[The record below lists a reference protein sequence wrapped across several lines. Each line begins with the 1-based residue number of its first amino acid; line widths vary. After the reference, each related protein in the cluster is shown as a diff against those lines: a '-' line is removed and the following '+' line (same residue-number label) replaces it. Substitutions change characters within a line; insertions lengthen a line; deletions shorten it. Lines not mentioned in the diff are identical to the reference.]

1 MVYPF
6 LRHIM
11 HSLRTWVFGNH
22 VDGALKRG
30 VVYKLKKKK
39 CFFEDIPWRFSGL
52 ESELPM
58 QEALG

>member
-1 MVYPF
+1 
-6 LRHIM
+6 M